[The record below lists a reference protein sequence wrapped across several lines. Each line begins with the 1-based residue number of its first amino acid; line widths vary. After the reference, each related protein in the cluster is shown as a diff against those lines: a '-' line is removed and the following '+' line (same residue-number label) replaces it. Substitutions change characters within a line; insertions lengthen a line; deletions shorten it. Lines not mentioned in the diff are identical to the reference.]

1 MRAKDVVINL
11 GQKEKERRKHN
22 LNLKDKLPLVHLNE
36 KLEKDPKII
45 KH

>member
-22 LNLKDKLPLVHLNE
+22 LNLKDKFLAISTF
-36 KLEKDPKII
+36 K
-45 KH
+45 